1 MEIFENQH
9 QCSCQKEQDKQLLF
23 QPSEAFMLGNLFQ
36 DLYQSY
42 KGFSNY
48 CFQPLNARQQML
60 LNVQINE
67 FVAHEINLYLDNH
80 PHDKRMIQLY
90 HEYAK
95 RAKQA
100 QKNFEKQFGPLN
112 VSNSNITKPFQW
124 IEEPWPWQ
132 HQI

>member
-1 MEIFENQH
+1 MEIFENKH
-9 QCSCQKEQDKQLLF
+9 HCSCHKECEQQLLF

-48 CFQPLNARQQML
+48 CFQPSNPRQQML

-67 FVAHEINLYLDNH
+67 FVAHEINLYLDTH
-80 PHDKRMIQLY
+80 PHDQKMIQLY

-100 QKNFEKQFGPLN
+100 KKNFERQFGPLN
-112 VSNSNITKPFQW
+112 VSDVNTTKPFQW

>member
-1 MEIFENQH
+1 MEIFDN
-9 QCSCQKEQDKQLLF
+9 QCSCQNEQKDMLLF
-23 QPSEAFMLGNLFQ
+23 QPNEAFMLGNLFQ

-48 CFQPLNARQQML
+48 CVQSSNERQQML

-80 PHDKRMIQLY
+80 PNDGRMLRLY
-90 HEYAK
+90 HEYVR
-95 RAKQA
+95 RAKEA
-100 QKNFEKQFGPLN
+100 RKEFENHYGPLAVQN
-112 VSNSNITKPFQW
+112 TNKNIPFQW

-132 HQI
+132 HQL